1 MRWGGAAAAGCLNW
15 GVAGFGGPQWH
26 WMGAAE
32 SVLRNVDK
40 RTSRRE
46 HRDAFIG
53 AIRDF
58 RAGFDPRP
66 AEGDPVGDG
75 DRPIRVCVRK
85 RPMFEWEWKRER
97 EFDVIT
103 GGADRVVI
111 HDARMEADMRR
122 MYMDHHEFDFDTV
135 FDEKATNDEVY
146 AGTAAGLVR
155 LAAGGG
161 QATVLM
167 YGQTGSGKTYT
178 MSSVYERAAAD
189 LFGMLGGELTDG
201 TVQISMSFVEL
212 AGDRCRDMLNPN
224 QQASRE
230 VKLCTGRNGEV
241 HPVPVTEVPIRSPEA
256 LVTYIDHA
264 TSLRATSATAVHD
277 ASSRSHA
284 VCRVYINRASS
295 VHQPAIEGTL
305 TMVDLAGSEQKGDS
319 MYHDAERRKEG
330 AQINSSLMALKAV
343 VRERVRGTDNSALY
357 RNAKLTQLL
366 KTSFCIQ
373 EARTVV
379 IATVSPSS
387 KDTEHSLSTLRHA
400 CIMDGQG
407 DGDERRWTSGRVPPN
422 ATRVSCGEVDVTAL
436 GRERRAGGES
446 KDLRGGA
453 TRGALAAAKAKK
465 QLEYSTGQWS
475 DTDRSSGG
483 AFGDAKLEKKKQEQA
498 KALQQRKAE
507 MAAMKQLPRPL
518 AKELVEARKACASGV
533 MQRRRLERGVEPDE
547 SVNSVG
553 DCDSDAQGWIK
564 DADGNWVKEGDEDVA
579 QPQVRPARRKGGDV
593 IKRRQ
598 LTAQIMSD
606 ATTPAAVKLRQLKIM
621 FKKKGMSWSQQDEDA
636 AIAVAVE
643 CGQELF
649 STDPPV
655 EEGNGGDD
663 REDSHRPTSAASATD
678 RCTRCG
684 GNDERCTRCHPPTV
698 SVTTHRHG
706 IAIDTTR
713 ACEMPPAS
721 SGSMRSGP
729 TVQASTPRSPGM
741 DSTASTRRRERAS
754 EEISSPP
761 ASSQHSSNHG
771 TGGCASEP
779 TFATTDRTGQHAP
792 ASAVLDTISRD
803 DAIALREIRQQRAK
817 AAREENA
824 RKAKAVAEKRL
835 RAKDQRAGGTV
846 AARPGSGMSQDGSI
860 GAEIRRLE
868 AQLAGGDVSAATA
881 HGLKKR
887 LATLRA
893 SIVRE
898 QRKQESAKRQAA
910 QRQKQEA
917 EETRRRAA
925 AAAASAATVT
935 AAPNDIARA
944 YSGHAGVVDQ
954 TWDKAID
961 HTWARPEDHHQRE
974 WEGGQNHDPSHFG
987 TLQDDRL
994 QGHQHQYHHASRS
1007 YAAQQ
1012 AAYGASAAPWGNAHN
1027 DGGGGGDWDSR
1038 DI

>member
-1 MRWGGAAAAGCLNW
+1 
-15 GVAGFGGPQWH
+15 
-26 WMGAAE
+26 MGAAE

-46 HRDAFIG
+46 HRDVFIG

-66 AEGDPVGDG
+66 AEGDPLGDE

-85 RPMFEWEWKRER
+85 RPMFEWEWKKER

-135 FDEKATNDEVY
+135 FDEKATNDDVY

-189 LFGMLGGELTDG
+189 LFGMLAGELADG

-212 AGDRCRDMLNPN
+212 AGDKCRDMLNPN
-224 QQASRE
+224 QDASRE

-241 HPVPVTEVPIRSPEA
+241 HPVPVTEVPIHSPEA

-264 TSLRATSATAVHD
+264 TSLRATSVTAVHD

-284 VCRVYINRASS
+284 VCRVYINRVTGAR
-295 VHQPAIEGTL
+295 QPEIEGTL

-330 AQINSSLMALKAV
+330 AHINSSLMALKAV

-366 KTSFCIQ
+366 KTSFCIK

-407 DGDERRWTSGRVPPN
+407 DGDERRWTSGGVPPN
-422 ATRVSCGEVDVTAL
+422 ASRVRCGEVDVTAL
-436 GRERRAGGES
+436 GRERRAGGGS
-446 KDLRGGA
+446 KELRGGA
-453 TRGALAAAKAKK
+453 TRGALAAAKAK
-465 QLEYSTGQWS
+465 QQEEYSSGQWS

-498 KALQQRKAE
+498 KALERRKAE
-507 MAAMKQLPRPL
+507 VAAMKRLPRPL
-518 AKELVEARKACASGV
+518 AKALVEARRACASGA
-533 MQRRRLERGVEPDE
+533 MQRRRLQRGVEPEIVDTTYGTNGAGGDE
-547 SVNSVG
+547 
-553 DCDSDAQGWIK
+553 DSEAQGWTK
-564 DADGNWVKEGDEDVA
+564 DADGNWVKEGAEDVA
-579 QPQVRPARRKGGDV
+579 QPQVRPARRKGGDAA
-593 IKRRQ
+593 KRRQ

-621 FKKKGMSWSQQDEDA
+621 FKKKGMAWSQQDEDA
-636 AIAVAVE
+636 AIAVAAE
-643 CGQELF
+643 CGQELY
-649 STDPPV
+649 STEPRG
-655 EEGNGGDD
+655 EQGFGGDV
-663 REDSHRPTSAASATD
+663 SVGGNRPTSAAS
-678 RCTRCG
+678 
-684 GNDERCTRCHPPTV
+684 TV
-698 SVTTHRHG
+698 SVTVGAHRHG
-706 IAIDTTR
+706 IAIDATR
-713 ACEMPPAS
+713 ECETPPAS
-721 SGSMRSGP
+721 SGSMRSAP
-729 TVQASTPRSPGM
+729 RAQASPPRSPGM
-741 DSTASTRRRERAS
+741 ESTASTRRRERAS
-754 EEISSPP
+754 EERASPSP
-761 ASSQHSSNHG
+761 STQHSSTHG
-771 TGGCASEP
+771 TGGHAGEP
-779 TFATTDRTGQHAP
+779 PAP
-792 ASAVLDTISRD
+792 ASAALESLSRD

-824 RKAKAVAEKRL
+824 RKSKAAAEKRL
-835 RAKDQRAGGTV
+835 RAKEQRAAGAV

-887 LATLRA
+887 LATLKA

-910 QRQKQEA
+910 QRQKKEA
-917 EETRRRAA
+917 EESRRRAATAA
-925 AAAASAATVT
+925 AAAAE
-935 AAPNDIARA
+935 APADDSQRRFDGGMDN
-944 YSGHAGVVDQ
+944 GVVDQ
-954 TWDKAID
+954 TWEKPID
-961 HTWARPEDHHQRE
+961 HTWARPEEDYQQRE
-974 WEGGQNHDPSHFG
+974 NRDPWHSG
-987 TLQDDRL
+987 APQDDRL
-994 QGHQHQYHHASRS
+994 QGHQHHYHHEPRGYAS
-1007 YAAQQ
+1007 QQ
-1012 AAYGASAAPWGNAHN
+1012 VAYGASAAPWGNAHN
-1027 DGGGGGDWDSR
+1027 DGGGGGGGGGSGGGDWDSR
-1038 DI
+1038 DV